1 MYKSYAVTVRPRNG
15 LSDLTMSELA
25 KWVAKQDYGVLVIES
40 ESESRHAHLQVW
52 FNEGRERGKI
62 TTAMQRICD
71 RTIEDFDNA
80 QLKVLRSGVK
90 IAYSDWYADYL
101 IDNKE
106 KEDSDGL
113 GEVVYIKVPDNPLE
127 FYPTEEDQQKVQD
140 KVNAVDKYY
149 HKLLELWNEWWYG
162 GPVMQTNV
170 ASFLADMEFKSKK
183 ITVIRDNKTRHNTCR
198 NLYHYIEGHAD
209 ASNYMPV
216 SNEQ

>member
-1 MYKSYAVTVRPRNG
+1 
-15 LSDLTMSELA
+15 
-25 KWVAKQDYGVLVIES
+25 
-40 ESESRHAHLQVW
+40 
-52 FNEGRERGKI
+52 
-62 TTAMQRICD
+62 
-71 RTIEDFDNA
+71 
-80 QLKVLRSGVK
+80 
-90 IAYSDWYADYL
+90 
-101 IDNKE
+101 
-106 KEDSDGL
+106 
-113 GEVVYIKVPDNPLE
+113 LE